1 LLAEKWFLR
10 FDKVSVLSFQVSVFG
25 AMFYPILRKILFKLD
40 AEKAHD
46 LSLKW
51 LKIIHRVRLTRF
63 LPKPVSAP
71 CKVMGLEFKN
81 PVGLAAGFDKNG
93 DYIGALATMGFGFI
107 ELGTVTPR
115 PQPGNPFPRLF
126 RLPKQQAVI
135 NRMGFNNK
143 GVDYLVSRIKESS
156 FSGIIGVNI
165 GKNLTTDVARAHEDY
180 LYCFQRAYPHADYV
194 AVNISSPN
202 TPGLRN
208 LQLKDHLGLLL
219 GLIQAER
226 DKLVQKHRKYVPV
239 VVKIAPDLSDA
250 EILSFVE
257 IFQNFNLDGI
267 IATNTTL
274 SREGVENSCFAH
286 EQGGL
291 SGAPLR
297 NRALHVLNILKS
309 RLDKNTTLIASGG
322 IITADDALQR
332 IQSGANLVQL
342 YTGLVYSGPGL
353 VNEAVKKMNSYR
365 RQVKGKAPSL
375 SF

>member
-1 LLAEKWFLR
+1 M
-10 FDKVSVLSFQVSVFG
+10 VYS
-25 AMFYPILRKILFKLD
+25 ILKKLLFKLD

-51 LKIIHRVRLTRF
+51 LKIIHRAGMTRF
-63 LPKPVSAP
+63 LPKPYSSAP

-93 DYIGALATMGFGFI
+93 DYIDALAVMGFGFI

-115 PQPGNPFPRLF
+115 LQPGNPLPRLF

-143 GVDYLVSRIKESS
+143 GVDYLVSRIKGSS

-165 GKNLTTDVARAHEDY
+165 GKNLTTDVTRAHEDY
-180 LYCFQRAYPHADYV
+180 LYCFQKAYPHADYV
-194 AVNISSPN
+194 TINISSPN

-208 LQLKDHLGLLL
+208 LQLKDHLGPLL

-226 DKLVQKHRKYVPV
+226 DTLVQKHRKYVPV
-239 VVKIAPDLSDA
+239 VVKIAPDLSDT

-257 IFQNFNLDGI
+257 IFQSFNLDGI

-274 SREGVENSCFAH
+274 SREGVENSGFAH

-297 NRALHVLNILKS
+297 NPALHVLKILRS
-309 RLDKNTTLIASGG
+309 VLDNKTTLIASGG
-322 IITADDALQR
+322 IITADDAIQKF
-332 IQSGANLVQL
+332 QSGASLVQV
-342 YTGLVYSGPGL
+342 YTGLIYSGPWL
-353 VNEAVKKMNSYR
+353 VNETVKKMNSYG
-365 RQVKGKAPSL
+365 RQGKGKAQSL

>member
-1 LLAEKWFLR
+1 ML
-10 FDKVSVLSFQVSVFG
+10 
-25 AMFYPILRKILFKLD
+25 YPILKQLLFKID

-51 LKIIHRVRLTRF
+51 LKISHRAGLTRF
-63 LPKPVSAP
+63 LPKPVPAP
-71 CKVMGLEFKN
+71 CMVMGLEFKN

-93 DYIGALATMGFGFI
+93 DYIDALAAFGFGFI

-115 PQPGNPFPRLF
+115 PQHGNPFPRLF
-126 RLPKQQAVI
+126 RLPNQQAVI

-143 GVDYLVSRIKESS
+143 GVDYLVSRIQGCS

-165 GKNLTTDVARAHEDY
+165 GKNLTTDVDHAHEDY
-180 LYCFQRAYPHADYV
+180 LYCFQKAYPYADYV
-194 AVNISSPN
+194 VINISSPN

-208 LQLKDHLGLLL
+208 LQLKDHLGPLLD
-219 GLIQAER
+219 LIQAKR
-226 DKLVQKHRKYVPV
+226 DKLFQKYHKYVPV

-250 EILSFVE
+250 EIISFTE
-257 IFQNFNLDGI
+257 IFQNSNLDGV

-274 SREGVENSCFAH
+274 SREGVETSGLAR

-297 NRALHVLNILKS
+297 NRALHVLKILKS
-309 RLDKNTTLIASGG
+309 VLDNKTTLIASGG
-322 IITADDALQR
+322 IVTAGDARQR
-332 IQSGANLVQL
+332 LQSGASLVQL

-353 VNEAVKKMNSYR
+353 VNETVR
-365 RQVKGKAPSL
+365 TIRC
-375 SF
+375 